1 LASCRAGAHVKA
13 FPPAESHETSQAER
27 LSRLMEV
34 SRALNS
40 QLDLRNIIRQILQ
53 AAIQVIP
60 AADSGTLYI
69 YEADAER
76 LVVYDAVGLGPEMYG
91 VELRPGEGMTG
102 RAFATRLPY
111 LYADETAVLR
121 HMSDG
126 GDENLRKYAA
136 ATGGL
141 SPPKSAM
148 TAPMIYKGDPVG
160 VLIVDNLR
168 QPGIFQPFDLDVLDS
183 LAQSAALALVNAR
196 LFEAER
202 EARGKVEIV
211 NRELTLQRDQL
222 QRQLSVRSFIGEMV
236 RSDFS
241 VQSAA
246 SRLAEIC
253 RSHVW
258 VLDPFYLVT
267 ASEPRVPRN
276 AIHELKGPNKELM
289 LRELQLTMR
298 TRAIRQVSLET
309 GTNLLIAPVCPGPE
323 VDGFVVVQLPGRL
336 PDSVDETA
344 IDSASL
350 VIAMRHL
357 RDRAQD
363 ESEVRSRGN
372 MLQQLL
378 EGESPRAAA
387 ALKHLR
393 PPLCLVVGRIQNVQG
408 PDSLEQPDDAAVG
421 HLQSIVRA
429 SEPRAVVTIF
439 RHHVVILFSLWDGR
453 DVSALVKSMNSL
465 DERFREMDAGW
476 ETAFAIS
483 EPFEDLGLVSVAFH
497 EGRLSIAAR
506 RQLGLTARVFPV
518 SGLRAYRLLLRT
530 ALDDDVLEICRQT
543 LAAVRKHEAER
554 GGALLSTYRCYVA
567 NSGSLKATAR
577 VLGVHP
583 HTVQYRLERL
593 QALSGLNLKR
603 FEDRLTLDLATR
615 ILELVEE

>member
-1 LASCRAGAHVKA
+1 MRIHVKSL
-13 FPPAESHETSQAER
+13 PPTESHENSQAER
-27 LSRLMEV
+27 LSRLIEV

-40 QLDLRNIIRQILQ
+40 QLDLRTIIRQILQ

-111 LYADETAVLR
+111 LYADEGAVLR
-121 HMSDG
+121 HLDG

-141 SPPKSAM
+141 APPKSAM
-148 TAPMIYKGDPVG
+148 TAPMIYKGEPVG
-160 VLIVDNLR
+160 VLIVDNLS

-236 RSDFS
+236 RGDFS

-246 SRLAEIC
+246 SRLAEVC

-298 TRAIRQVSLET
+298 TRGLLGT
-309 GTNLLIAPVCPGPE
+309 GGRRLRGGSAPG
-323 VDGFVVVQLPGRL
+323 
-336 PDSVDETA
+336 TA
-344 IDSASL
+344 
-350 VIAMRHL
+350 
-357 RDRAQD
+357 
-363 ESEVRSRGN
+363 
-372 MLQQLL
+372 
-378 EGESPRAAA
+378 PRF
-387 ALKHLR
+387 
-393 PPLCLVVGRIQNVQG
+393 G
-408 PDSLEQPDDAAVG
+408 
-421 HLQSIVRA
+421 
-429 SEPRAVVTIF
+429 
-439 RHHVVILFSLWDGR
+439 GR
-453 DVSALVKSMNSL
+453 DGHRFGQPGHRHAASA
-465 DERFREMDAGW
+465 
-476 ETAFAIS
+476 
-483 EPFEDLGLVSVAFH
+483 
-497 EGRLSIAAR
+497 
-506 RQLGLTARVFPV
+506 
-518 SGLRAYRLLLRT
+518 
-530 ALDDDVLEICRQT
+530 
-543 LAAVRKHEAER
+543 
-554 GGALLSTYRCYVA
+554 
-567 NSGSLKATAR
+567 
-577 VLGVHP
+577 
-583 HTVQYRLERL
+583 
-593 QALSGLNLKR
+593 
-603 FEDRLTLDLATR
+603 
-615 ILELVEE
+615 